1 MIDSDDIT
9 ARYDR
14 DGYCFP
20 LEVMSPQQAAHYRG
34 LLEKEVDREFSSERE
49 KSVFFGRTNY
59 VLPFMD
65 EITKAHGLG
74 WQTGERWKVT
84 QQILVDQGIIKN
96 PVGVGT
102 LFTKHFLK
110 DSPKM

>member
-1 MIDSDDIT
+1 MIKNNPDLVRLFTKAYIQGFVSVIKNPDEAVEILARYQKKAPKKVWRAQFQADIDS
-9 ARYDR
+9 
-14 DGYCFP
+14 
-20 LEVMSPQQAAHYRG
+20 S
-34 LLEKEVDREFSSERE
+34 
-49 KSVFFGRTNY
+49 
-59 VLPFMD
+59 FMD